1 MVARPARDHLGM
13 QESLPTVVEVE
24 EEAGHVLVID
34 LPSSVSLILRDE
46 LQRQTRNKQGDVAV
60 CSGLRTPPL
69 ERAGRGLIEDHDE
82 NRRTDSSPSFLPIPT
97 HPDCPALRLTRVS
110 CPHPLSSLT
119 CQKAQERVVC
129 FRTANRSMASPKRPH
144 ENSAELFRD

>member
-13 QESLPTVVEVE
+13 RESLPTVVEVE

-34 LPSSVSLILRDE
+34 LPSSISLILRDE

-60 CSGLRTPPL
+60 CSGHHTLPL

-82 NRRTDSSPSFLPIPT
+82 NRRTDSSASFLPIPT
-97 HPDCPALRLTRVS
+97 HPG
-110 CPHPLSSLT
+110 
-119 CQKAQERVVC
+119 
-129 FRTANRSMASPKRPH
+129 
-144 ENSAELFRD
+144 